1 METLKSLSRCSAD
14 LGSQFVSSKEVTIQF
29 DGEDLK
35 NLLAFKEVRDI
46 NLQFDGN
53 KRYLT
58 NEQFDTTQ
66 ELLDIILKGVCNYN
80 LA

>member
-14 LGSQFVSSKEVTIQF
+14 LGSQFVSSKEISIQF
-29 DGEDLK
+29 NGEDLQ
-35 NLLAFKEVRDI
+35 NLLAFKEAQQTFNDK
-46 NLQFDGN
+46 QYF
-53 KRYLT
+53 T
-58 NEQFDTTQ
+58 EEQLDTVQ